1 MKEITYEEYQKADE
15 IVRRY
20 EYQMKPKTNQVS
32 VTYEATASMTFRLP
46 VEWDNKKIKEELK
59 GGPWY
64 GFEKEDEERIR
75 YGKIVELI
83 VNGEVI
89 K

>member
-20 EYQMKPKTNQVS
+20 EYQKKPKTVQVS
-32 VTYEATASMTFRLP
+32 VTYEATASITYKLP
-46 VEWDNKKIKEELK
+46 AEWDTKKIKEELK
-59 GGPWY
+59 DGPWY
-64 GFEKEDEERIR
+64 GFEKEDEERIH

-83 VNGEVI
+83 VSEDVI